1 MLLTRFPR
9 VSLSHGP
16 TPLEPLDR
24 LRKTLGGPRLWIKRD
39 DCTGL
44 AQGGNK
50 ARKLEFLVADALA
63 RGCDT
68 LITPGAV
75 QSNHVRMT
83 AAAAARFGLKA
94 HAVLERRVPSTDDD
108 YEENGNVLL
117 DELFGCPRTYVPS
130 GGDVAA
136 ACAAVADDMAAKGAK
151 PYVIPGGGSNPVGAL
166 GYVACAMELAA
177 QAQEHGIAMTRVVHG
192 TGSSGTQAGLVA
204 GFAAL
209 RSAVEVFGVS
219 VRHPRA
225 KQEEIVFDLAC
236 RTADHLGTGGTVTRG
251 SVIADDAYVGDG
263 YGLATAGMIEAVQ
276 LLARTEGILLD
287 PVYSGKAMA
296 GLIDH
301 VRKGAFRDG
310 EDIVFLHTGGATALF
325 GYKKLFFREAGQS
338 GAAGSMP
345 RAAAE

>member
-1 MLLTRFPR
+1 MLLSRFPR
-9 VSLSHGP
+9 VTFSHAP
-16 TPLEPLDR
+16 TPLEPMEQ
-24 LRKTLGGPRLWIKRD
+24 LRKKLGGPRLWIKRD

-50 ARKLEFLVADALA
+50 SRKLEFLVADALEK
-63 RGCDT
+63 GCDT

-83 AAAAARFGLKA
+83 AAAAARHGLKA
-94 HAVLERRVPSTDDD
+94 HAVLERRVATTDAD

-117 DELFGCPRTYVPS
+117 DDLLGCPRSYVPS

-136 ACAAVADDMAAKGAK
+136 ACAAIAAEMSAKGGK

-166 GYVACAMELAA
+166 GYVACAIELAD
-177 QAQEHGIAMTRVVHG
+177 QAKQLGLSLTRVVHG

-209 RSAVEVFGVS
+209 GSPIEVFGVS
-219 VRHPRA
+219 VRHPRK
-225 KQEEIVFDLAC
+225 KQEEMVFDLAC
-236 RTADHLGTGGTVTRG
+236 RTADHLGRGGVVKRER
-251 SVIADDAYVGDG
+251 VFADDGYVGPG
-263 YGLATAGMIEAVQ
+263 YGLPTEGMIEAVT
-276 LLARTEGILLD
+276 LVARTEGILLD

-301 VRKGAFRDG
+301 IRKGSFRDD
-310 EDIVFLHTGGATALF
+310 EDVVFLHTGGATALF
-325 GYKKLFFREAGQS
+325 GYKSLFARESDAVE
-338 GAAGSMP
+338 A
-345 RAAAE
+345 

>member
-1 MLLTRFPR
+1 MLLSQFAR
-9 VSLSHGP
+9 VSLSHAP

-24 LRKTLGGPRLWIKRD
+24 LRAALGGPRLWIKRD

-63 RGCDT
+63 KGCDT

-94 HAVLERRVPSTDDD
+94 HAVLERRVTATDAD

-117 DELFGCPRTYVPS
+117 DELLGCPRTYVPS
-130 GGDVAA
+130 GADVAA
-136 ACAAVADDMAAKGAK
+136 ACADVAKDLEAKGAK

-166 GYVACAMELAA
+166 GYVACAVELVE
-177 QAQEHGIAMTRVVHG
+177 QAKDNNIKISRVVHG

-209 RSAVEVFGVS
+209 RSSVEVFGIS
-219 VRHPRA
+219 VRHPRK
-225 KQEEIVFDLAC
+225 KQEEIVFDLAA
-236 RTADHLGTGGTVTRG
+236 RTAEHLGHTG
-251 SVIADDAYVGDG
+251 SVERARVFADDGYVGAG
-263 YGLATAGMIEAVQ
+263 YGVPTPGMIEAVT
-276 LLARTEGILLD
+276 LLARTEGLLLD

-296 GLIDH
+296 GMIDH
-301 VRKGAFRDG
+301 IRKGTFGAD
-310 EDIVFLHTGGATALF
+310 ENIVFLHTGGATSLF
-325 GYKKLFFREAGQS
+325 GYKALFL
-338 GAAGSMP
+338 P
-345 RAAAE
+345 RAA

>member
-1 MLLTRFPR
+1 MLLSRFAR
-9 VSLSHGP
+9 VELSHAP

-24 LRKTLGGPRLWIKRD
+24 LHKVLGGPRLWIKRD

-63 RGCDT
+63 QGCDT

-83 AAAAARFGLKA
+83 AAAAARFDLKA
-94 HAVLERRVPSTDDD
+94 HAVLERRVPTTDAD
-108 YEENGNVLL
+108 YEENGNILL
-117 DELFGCPRTYVPS
+117 DELLGCPRTYVPS

-136 ACAAVADDMAAKGAK
+136 ACAEVAKDLAAKGAK

-166 GYVACAMELAA
+166 GYVACAAEMLE
-177 QAQEHGIAMTRVVHG
+177 QAKARGIGISRVVHG

-209 RSAVEVFGVS
+209 RSPVEVFGIS
-219 VRHPRA
+219 VRQPRD
-225 KQEEIVFDLAC
+225 KQESVVFDLAC
-236 RTADHLGTGGTVTRG
+236 RTAAHLGQNGIVERAR
-251 SVIADDAYVGDG
+251 VFADDSYVGPG
-263 YGLATAGMIEAVQ
+263 YGQPTEGMIEAVT

-296 GLIDH
+296 GMIDH
-301 VRKGAFRDG
+301 IRKGTFRAD
-310 EDIVFLHTGGATALF
+310 ENIVFLHTGGATSLF
-325 GYKKLFFREAGQS
+325 GYKALFLR
-338 GAAGSMP
+338 
-345 RAAAE
+345 RAA

>member
-1 MLLTRFPR
+1 MLLDRFPR
-9 VSLSHGP
+9 VNLSHAP
-16 TPLEPLDR
+16 TPLEPLDQ
-24 LRKTLGGPRLWIKRD
+24 LRRVLGGPRLWIKRD

-50 ARKLEFLVADALA
+50 ARKLEYLVADALA
-63 RGCDT
+63 LGCDT

-94 HAVLERRVPSTDDD
+94 HAVLERRVVETDPD
-108 YEENGNVLL
+108 YEENGNILL
-117 DELFGCPRTYVPS
+117 DELFGCSRSYVP
-130 GGDVAA
+130 GGSDVAA
-136 ACAAVADDMAAKGAK
+136 ACASVAADLKAKGAK

-166 GYVACAMELAA
+166 GYVACAIELVA
-177 QAQEHGIAMTRVVHG
+177 QAKERGITMTRVLHG

-209 RSAVEVFGVS
+209 QSPVEVFGIS

-225 KQEEIVFDLAC
+225 RQEEAVFDLAC
-236 RTADHLGTGGTVTRG
+236 RTADHMGQSGAVARKQ
-251 SVIADDAYVGDG
+251 VFADDGFVGPG
-263 YGLATAGMIEAVQ
+263 YGLPTDGMVDAVR

-296 GLIDH
+296 GMIDH
-301 VRKGAFRDG
+301 IRKGTFRND
-310 EDIVFLHTGGATALF
+310 EDIVFLHTGGSTALF
-325 GYKKLFFREAGQS
+325 GYKDLFFR
-338 GAAGSMP
+338 AA
-345 RAAAE
+345 

>member
-1 MLLTRFPR
+1 MLLSGFSR
-9 VSLSHGP
+9 VNLSHGP

-24 LRKTLGGPRLWIKRD
+24 LRGVLGGPRLWIKRD

-63 RGCDT
+63 KGCDT
-68 LITPGAV
+68 LVTPGAV

-94 HAVLERRVPSTDDD
+94 HAVLEQRVSATDTD

-117 DELFGCPRTYVPS
+117 DELFGCPRSYVPS
-130 GGDVAA
+130 GSDVAA
-136 ACAAVADDMAAKGAK
+136 ACAEVAKDLAAKGAK

-166 GYVACAMELAA
+166 GYVACAIELLG
-177 QAQEHGIAMTRVVHG
+177 QAKANGIGVTRVVHG

-209 RSAVEVFGVS
+209 GSDVDVFGIS
-219 VRHPRA
+219 VRHPRK
-225 KQEEIVFDLAC
+225 KQEDMVFDLAC
-236 RTADHLGTGGTVTRG
+236 RTADLLGKPGIVERG
-251 SVIADDAYVGDG
+251 RVVADDGYVGPG
-263 YGLATAGMIEAVQ
+263 YGQPTAGMIEAVT
-276 LLARTEGILLD
+276 LVARTEGILLD
-287 PVYSGKAMA
+287 PVYSGKGMD

-301 VRKGAFRDG
+301 IRKGTFKDD
-310 EDIVFLHTGGATALF
+310 ENVVFLHTGGATSLF
-325 GYKKLFFREAGQS
+325 GYKSLFFQ
-338 GAAGSMP
+338 
-345 RAAAE
+345 RAA

>member
-1 MLLTRFPR
+1 MLLDSFSR
-9 VSLSHGP
+9 VSLSHAP

-24 LRKTLGGPRLWIKRD
+24 LRRVLGGPRIWIKRD

-63 RGCDT
+63 KGCDT
-68 LITPGAV
+68 LVTPGAV

-94 HAVLERRVPSTDDD
+94 HAVLERRVSATDID

-117 DELFGCPRTYVPS
+117 DELFGCPRSYVPS

-136 ACAAVADDMAAKGAK
+136 ACAEVAEGLTAKGAK
-151 PYVIPGGGSNPVGAL
+151 PYVIPGGGSNPIGAL
-166 GYVACAMELAA
+166 GYVACAMELLD
-177 QAQEHGIAMTRVVHG
+177 QAKAHGINVTQVVHG

-209 RSAVEVFGVS
+209 KSAVEVFGIS
-219 VRHPRA
+219 VRHPRK
-225 KQEEIVFDLAC
+225 KQEDMVFDLAC
-236 RTADHLGTGGTVTRG
+236 RTADHLGISGIVERAR
-251 SVIADDAYVGDG
+251 VVADDGYVGEG
-263 YGLATAGMIEAVQ
+263 YGQPTPGMIDAVT

-301 VRKGAFRDG
+301 VRKGTFRTD
-310 EDIVFLHTGGATALF
+310 EDIVFLHTGGATSLF
-325 GYKKLFFREAGQS
+325 GYKSLFFREA
-338 GAAGSMP
+338 A
-345 RAAAE
+345 

>member
-1 MLLTRFPR
+1 MLLAPFAR
-9 VSLSHGP
+9 VSLSHAP

-24 LRKTLGGPRLWIKRD
+24 LRRVLGGPRIWIKRD

-63 RGCDT
+63 KGCDT

-94 HAVLERRVPSTDDD
+94 HAVLERRVTATDPD

-117 DELFGCPRTYVPS
+117 DELFGCPRSYVPS
-130 GGDVAA
+130 GSDVAA
-136 ACAAVADDMAAKGAK
+136 ACAEVAAGLAAKGAK

-166 GYVACAMELAA
+166 GYVACAMELVD
-177 QAQEHGIAMTRVVHG
+177 QAKANGINLTRVVHG

-209 RSAVEVFGVS
+209 QSAVEVFGIS
-219 VRHPRA
+219 VRHPRK
-225 KQEEIVFDLAC
+225 KQEDMVFDLAC
-236 RTADHLGTGGTVTRG
+236 RTADHLGKPGIVERAR
-251 SVIADDAYVGDG
+251 VVADDGYVGPG
-263 YGLATAGMIEAVQ
+263 YGQPTPGMIDAVT

-296 GLIDH
+296 GMIDH
-301 VRKGAFRDG
+301 VRKGTFPAD
-310 EDIVFLHTGGATALF
+310 EDIVFLHTGGATSLF
-325 GYKKLFFREAGQS
+325 GYKSLFFR
-338 GAAGSMP
+338 
-345 RAAAE
+345 AAA